1 MARAVRAHSGMAAG
15 GPGSRS
21 KTTIRGVSRSSASAI
36 GACSSS
42 AAMLAA
48 QTSAAGS
55 SITQYW
61 MTPLWSPGPGAV
73 GTHAGRCCAQ
83 RFSKKPFCSTPLGK
97 RLKVS
102 ARPARWGSIT
112 GAMRA

>member
-1 MARAVRAHSGMAAG
+1 
-15 GPGSRS
+15 
-21 KTTIRGVSRSSASAI
+21 
-36 GACSSS
+36 
-42 AAMLAA
+42 MLAA

-55 SITQYW
+55 AITQYR

-73 GTHAGRCCAQ
+73 GTHSGRCCAQ